1 MSEMKS
7 KSVLLRFFALY
18 HTIKQNIGRRER
30 VDIWTEPL
38 QRRHLPTVERWLTRT
53 DGALTPNDLPQDE
66 ALLEAWFGRCAAESG
81 RLDCLLLVYETP
93 VGVASLRSAD
103 APDTAALSI
112 LLGERSY
119 NPLRTA
125 AYVTLRMLDR
135 AFLELC
141 ARRVTM
147 EMLAPW
153 PAYRAALDQMG
164 FQPDGGVLAVE
175 KDTFIQNKYHF

>member
-1 MSEMKS
+1 M
-7 KSVLLRFFALY
+7 
-18 HTIKQNIGRRER
+18 
-30 VDIWTEPL
+30 DIWTEPL

-164 FQPDGGVLAVE
+164 FQPDGCFLVVD
-175 KDTFIQNKYHF
+175 KDIFIQNKYHF